1 MWDYTAMTYTPTSA
15 YSGLTEISLGDILS
29 HPQQAMPQIQAN
41 LMNNWQGILV
51 GSFMTA
57 FAFKTVKKVL
67 RGPISKV
74 NTGLFGK
81 RGIIGNIGFKL

>member
-15 YSGLTEISLGDILS
+15 YSGLTEISLGDVLS
-29 HPQQAMPQIQAN
+29 HPQQAN

>member
-1 MWDYTAMTYTPTSA
+1 
-15 YSGLTEISLGDILS
+15 
-29 HPQQAMPQIQAN
+29 
-41 LMNNWQGILV
+41 MNNWQGILV